1 MSRNRYTKLVRNEQR
16 IQIAHQEK
24 ELAALARELHRPP
37 ATQPETL
44 PVTDIAKER
53 RRIRRDRNLHHKPAR
68 LVSTASQGSEPGS
81 RTAA

>member
-1 MSRNRYTKLVRNEQR
+1 MARNRYTRLVHDEQR

-24 ELAALARELHRPP
+24 ELAALAQELHQPP

-44 PVTDIAKER
+44 PVTDIAKQR
-53 RRIRRDRNLHHKPAR
+53 RRTRRDRNLHHKPPR
-68 LVSTASQGSEPGS
+68 PVSTASQDSEPGT